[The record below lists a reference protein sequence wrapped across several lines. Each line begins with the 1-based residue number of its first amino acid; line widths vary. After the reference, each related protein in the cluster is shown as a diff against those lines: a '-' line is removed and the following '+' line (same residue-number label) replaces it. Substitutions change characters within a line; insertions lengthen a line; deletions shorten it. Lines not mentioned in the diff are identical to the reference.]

1 MRETKRGLL
10 QCLTL
15 PVQDNSAEIFFYDVN
30 NSNELP
36 EMSFYRSFFSDENVV
51 FRSNLKQ
58 HTHPLHRGDK
68 KADFQGL
75 RSSLYFSRVLISFIF
90 QADQLVSEKVS
101 GAEHTKL
108 DENFVQMEKIT
119 DVFLEVEVRF
129 AFYSCFCTIINIYLS
144 IHLT

>member
-1 MRETKRGLL
+1 MFDTF
-10 QCLTL
+10 
-15 PVQDNSAEIFFYDVN
+15 SAEIFFYDVN
-30 NSNELP
+30 NPNELP

-75 RSSLYFSRVLISFIF
+75 KFSLYFSKISFIF

-108 DENFVQMEKIT
+108 DDNFVQMEKIT
-119 DVFLEVEVRF
+119 DVFLEVEVSF
-129 AFYSCFCTIINIYLS
+129 VFLFLFLYCNYQYLS
-144 IHLT
+144 I